1 LSNLCSSDVVLNT
14 AATRAFYCTLELP
27 TSDIGRA
34 DRESLPKSLS
44 LDSSTRLCASIKL
57 PEACC
62 ALTARTHCRPQ
73 SDRPRKEREESV
85 SFRVTEE
92 EWSGYLE
99 RVELRPKASTVQA
112 SASQK
117 TPVTKDYGGEQ
128 SGLEAFPFS
137 IYPGAL
143 CFVFRLQWSPP
154 TPQVALPFSPTP
166 CLPVWLERGHCL
178 RLSLL

>member
-1 LSNLCSSDVVLNT
+1 M
-14 AATRAFYCTLELP
+14 
-27 TSDIGRA
+27 
-34 DRESLPKSLS
+34 
-44 LDSSTRLCASIKL
+44 
-57 PEACC
+57 
-62 ALTARTHCRPQ
+62 
-73 SDRPRKEREESV
+73 

-112 SASQK
+112 SASKK

-143 CFVFRLQWSPP
+143 CLVYLSPMISSDATSRSFLQPYAMP
-154 TPQVALPFSPTP
+154 A
-166 CLPVWLERGHCL
+166 CMA
-178 RLSLL
+178 